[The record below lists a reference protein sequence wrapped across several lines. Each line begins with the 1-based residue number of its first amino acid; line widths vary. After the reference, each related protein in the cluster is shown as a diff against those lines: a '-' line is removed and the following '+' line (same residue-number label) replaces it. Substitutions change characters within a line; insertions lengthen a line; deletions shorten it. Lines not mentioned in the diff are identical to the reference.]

1 MKVEG
6 FLIGT
11 KVELTG
17 LTGELA
23 YLNGQTGRVCKPFN
37 IEFGGGMV
45 GVILEDDTSFRL
57 NLNSTRIERTNDNV
71 VLVFMR
77 YDLTKDG
84 LEFERLEYV
93 AKENKSTYTVFHP
106 TPFGTF
112 ATSRTDKS
120 DLMIP
125 MNGMGSTYEKITYY
139 GWCLQEDEEE
149 CKEMLLYN
157 ITRQAEIIASS
168 ANAMLAQLKK
178 NVGDA

>member
-1 MKVEG
+1 MKVEN

-11 KVELTG
+11 KVEIIG

-23 YLNGQTGRVCKPFN
+23 YLNGQTGRVCKPSNMEVGF
-37 IEFGGGMV
+37 V
-45 GVILEDDTSFRL
+45 GVILDTSKL
-57 NLNSTRIERTNDNV
+57 DVDSKLLERTDDNV

-112 ATSRTDKS
+112 STSGTHKS
-120 DLMIP
+120 DLMLP

-157 ITRQAEIIASS
+157 ISRQAEIIASS
-168 ANAMLAQLKK
+168 ANAMLTQLKK

>member
-1 MKVEG
+1 MKVEN

-11 KVELTG
+11 KVEITG

-23 YLNGQTGRVCKPFN
+23 YLNGQTGRVCKPSRTELN
-37 IEFGGGMV
+37 GGIV
-45 GVILEDDTSFRL
+45 GVLLDTSKL
-57 NLNSTRIERTNDNV
+57 DVNSTQLKRTDDNV

-84 LEFERLEYV
+84 LEFERREYI
-93 AKENKSTYTVFHP
+93 AKENNSTYTVFNP
-106 TPFGTF
+106 TPFGAFT
-112 ATSRTDKS
+112 TSGTHKS

>member
-1 MKVEG
+1 MKVEN

-11 KVELTG
+11 KVEIIG

-23 YLNGQTGRVCKPFN
+23 YLNGQTGRVCKPSRTELN
-37 IEFGGGMV
+37 GGIV
-45 GVILEDDTSFRL
+45 GVLLDTSKL
-57 NLNSTRIERTNDNV
+57 DVDSKLLERTDDNV

-84 LEFERLEYV
+84 LEFERSERI
-93 AKENKSTYTVFHP
+93 AKEGGSKYTVFVP
-106 TPFGTF
+106 TQSGLFGTINV
-112 ATSRTDKS
+112 SKS
-120 DLMIP
+120 DLLIP
-125 MNGMGSTYEKITYY
+125 MNGKVSTHEKITYY

>member
-1 MKVEG
+1 MKVEN

-11 KVELTG
+11 KVEIIG

-23 YLNGQTGRVCKPFN
+23 YLNGQTGRVCKPSNMEVGF
-37 IEFGGGMV
+37 V
-45 GVILEDDTSFRL
+45 GVILDTSKL
-57 NLNSTRIERTNDNV
+57 DVNSTQLKRTDDNV

-84 LEFERLEYV
+84 LEFERSERI
-93 AKENKSTYTVFHP
+93 AKEGGSKYTVFVP
-106 TPFGTF
+106 TQSGLFGTINV
-112 ATSRTDKS
+112 SKS
-120 DLMIP
+120 DLLIP
-125 MNGMGSTYEKITYY
+125 MNGKVSTHEKITYY

-168 ANAMLAQLKK
+168 ANAMLTQLKK

>member
-11 KVELTG
+11 KVELIG

-23 YLNGQTGRVCKPFN
+23 YLNGQTGRVCKPSNMEVGF
-37 IEFGGGMV
+37 V
-45 GVILEDDTSFRL
+45 GVILDTSKL
-57 NLNSTRIERTNDNV
+57 DVDSKLLKRTDDNV

-84 LEFERLEYV
+84 LEFERSERI
-93 AKENKSTYTVFHP
+93 AKEGVSKYTVFVP
-106 TPFGTF
+106 TQSGLFGTINV
-112 ATSRTDKS
+112 SKS
-120 DLMIP
+120 DLLIP
-125 MNGMGSTYEKITYY
+125 MNGKVSTHEKITYY